1 MCSENVDVV
10 LHAEEEPFSV
20 NVRVFE
26 LTLLNKQ
33 ALYEKKKNVKT
44 SGRRINCMD
53 SRKRKRP
60 AREIEHIKELFKS
73 V

>member
-1 MCSENVDVV
+1 MCSENVDMV

-33 ALYEKKKNVKT
+33 ALYEEKKKRQNFWPQNQLYGFSEEKKA
-44 SGRRINCMD
+44 S
-53 SRKRKRP
+53 
-60 AREIEHIKELFKS
+60 
-73 V
+73 

>member
-1 MCSENVDVV
+1 MCSENVDMV

-33 ALYEKKKNVKT
+33 ALYEEKKKT
-44 SGRRINCMD
+44 SKLLAAESTVWILGRE
-53 SRKRKRP
+53 KGQL
-60 AREIEHIKELFKS
+60 EKS
-73 V
+73 NT